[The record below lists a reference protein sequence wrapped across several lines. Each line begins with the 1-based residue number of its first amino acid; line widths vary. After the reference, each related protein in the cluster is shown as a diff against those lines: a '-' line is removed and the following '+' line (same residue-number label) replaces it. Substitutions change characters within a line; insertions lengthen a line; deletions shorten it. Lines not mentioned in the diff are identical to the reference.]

1 MSMEEKRNS
10 LTFQG
15 FNQSILKP
23 SNEKD
28 ISEIVKSCFK
38 KNIPLEIQGL
48 GTKKKSVE
56 IFSLKKL

>member
-28 ISEIVKSCFK
+28 ISEIVKSDIE
-38 KNIPLEIQGL
+38 NLIELIYSTLLEINPKENL
-48 GTKKKSVE
+48 SYFK
-56 IFSLKKL
+56 